1 MILEDIMQQLLESE
15 YTFTLGEFFRI
26 APNLR
31 QYVVAKIAPRR
42 RIVIMLGPNLVI
54 AFVVINPH
62 MVVIKIQ
69 VGKNMV
75 EDVLLDGGSNM
86 NIMTKEL
93 QKWLRLLSLKL
104 APYTF

>member
-1 MILEDIMQQLLESE
+1 MQQLLESE
-15 YTFTLGEFFRI
+15 HTFTLGKFFRI

-31 QYVVAKIAPRR
+31 QYVGAKITPRR
-42 RIVIMLGPNLVI
+42 RIVIMPRPNPVI
-54 AFVVINPH
+54 AFVAIDPH

-75 EDVLLDGGSNM
+75 EDVLLDGGSNV

-93 QKWLRLLSLKL
+93 QKWLRLPSPKL
-104 APYTF
+104 TPYTL